1 MLKVNFRCHTPKKR
15 TFWEVENLPFFEN
28 ISFAGLKSKF
38 LSTQQKF
45 YMSPTHPINMSSIGL
60 KLMKLEQSTFSRFY
74 FPVTVWNRILYY
86 SFSHILYIHISH
98 LTTIKVTF
106 LLSITLVNTQNNS
119 FTLWSG
125 FLRCNF
131 QVKLADLNRMYIW
144 IYMSLHIHLWCKT
157 HLDFPKILM
166 E

>member
-60 KLMKLEQSTFSRFY
+60 KLMKLEQSTFSRFFFGY
-74 FPVTVWNRILYY
+74 CNMRFATKILNFVFHLEIGYRKPRI
-86 SFSHILYIHISH
+86 
-98 LTTIKVTF
+98 
-106 LLSITLVNTQNNS
+106 SIPYLQYDLKCDRIAQKWRSNQ
-119 FTLWSG
+119 FWKGLAIP
-125 FLRCNF
+125 F
-131 QVKLADLNRMYIW
+131 QVTNPIKWYSQ
-144 IYMSLHIHLWCKT
+144 SLK
-157 HLDFPKILM
+157 FY
-166 E
+166 